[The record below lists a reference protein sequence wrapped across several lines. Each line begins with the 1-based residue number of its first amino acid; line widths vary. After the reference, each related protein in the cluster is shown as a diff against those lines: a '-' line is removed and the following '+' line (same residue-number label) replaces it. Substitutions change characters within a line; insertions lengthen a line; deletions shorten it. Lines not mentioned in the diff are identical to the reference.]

1 MLWGCDGKEVRNF
14 GSTKI
19 QVPYFLN
26 FNRRE
31 KEVFLKIHRSVSSY
45 VLALAA
51 LLLLAVPATAQLQS
65 GNLYGTV
72 LGPGGETLPGVTV
85 TLEGGGAPQVQ
96 VTDSQGRFRF
106 LGLSPGSYSVRAE
119 VQGYSPLESSGIVIN
134 VGRNTEVELAL
145 SAQIEE
151 VINVTAESPLLDT
164 RRVATGNTVTNAD
177 LERIPSARDPWAVL
191 QSTPGVLTD
200 RINVGGNESGQQSQY
215 VGPGSTGDQAVW
227 SVDGVVITDMA
238 ALGSSPGYYDFDAFE
253 EMQVTTGG
261 SDATISTGGVV
272 LNMVTKR
279 GTNEWRGS
287 GRYLVSTDSMQSDL
301 EFDENDLGQGGEWN
315 GNNPQTAFKQG
326 NRIDN
331 IVDWGAELGGPIVRD
346 RLWIWGSYAKPEIEL
361 LTINDFSDKTTLEDW
376 NVKLNAQITA
386 SNSATAFAWQSDKV
400 KIGRNAGPQRPQET
414 TWNQSKFGPD
424 PTAWKLED
432 THIFGSSF
440 YATGMYSEVNGG
452 FQLVPQGGDA
462 LAVRDRDLIW
472 RNSFL
477 LQQIERPQEQAKLD
491 GSNFFNT
498 GSLSHELKYG
508 AGYRTAESSTLV
520 RWPGGGL
527 ELIFA
532 GETPAEDFPLL
543 ILARDAQPTVAI
555 DYTNAYAQDTLA
567 VGNLTVNLGVRFD
580 RQEGENK
587 ASSAAANPVAPELL
601 PAINYAGQDSGF
613 TWSDVTPRVG
623 LTYAIGAERKTL
635 LRASYSRFADQLGT
649 AAAGFLNPMGGLGY
663 RYFYTTNGLDGTLEP
678 GEIGPELGAP
688 SPNVN
693 PFTLQP
699 LQSFDVD
706 PDLSAPI
713 TDEVLLGVEHALLPE
728 FVVGLNLSARRLSNT
743 LETERLVFDTDDPFA
758 EALLNSV
765 GRVHRRSDYE
775 VREEQVT
782 APDGRTYTVRF
793 FELVDGVSTRNG
805 FRLENGDREQ
815 EFLGASLTFNKRL
828 SNRWMMRGNVSWQDW
843 TWDIPDSE
851 NEDPT
856 DTVGGAIVDGTEVLQ
871 GSGNV
876 SGSKGNVFINSEWSY
891 SLNGMYQIAP
901 DRPWGFNVAANLTG
915 RQGYPLRYVSRV
927 NRDTISDNAGSG
939 IDIPVDSD
947 PNAFRYPDIHVVD
960 LRLEKEFTFSDFGL
974 TLGADVFNALNE
986 SYVLQ
991 RQGVLN
997 LGTSD
1002 HVTEILSPRV
1012 YRVGARL
1019 SFR

>member
-1 MLWGCDGKEVRNF
+1 M
-14 GSTKI
+14 
-19 QVPYFLN
+19 
-26 FNRRE
+26 
-31 KEVFLKIHRSVSSY
+31 HRSVSRA
-45 VLALAA
+45 LTLAA
-51 LLLLAVPATAQLQS
+51 LLLLLAVPAMAQLQS

-72 LGPGGETLPGVTV
+72 SGPGGETLPGVSV
-85 TLEGGGAPQVQ
+85 TLTGGGAPQIQ

-106 LGLSPGSYSVRAE
+106 LGLSPGTYSVKAE

-134 VGRNTEVELAL
+134 VGRNTQVELEL

-151 VINVTAESPLLDT
+151 IINVTAESPLLDT

-215 VGPGSTGDQAVW
+215 VGPGSGGDQAVW

-261 SDATISTGGVV
+261 SDATIATGGVV

-287 GRYLVSTDSMQSDL
+287 GRYLVSTDSTQSDL
-301 EFDENDLGQGGEWN
+301 EFDDNDLARGGPWN
-315 GNNPQTAFKQG
+315 NNRPQTAFSQG
-326 NRIDN
+326 NRIDSV
-331 IVDWGAELGGPIVRD
+331 VDWGVEAGGPIVRD

-376 NVKLNAQITA
+376 NAKLNAQLTA

-400 KIGRNAGPQRPQET
+400 KIGRNAGPLRPQET

-424 PTAWKLED
+424 PTAWKVED
-432 THIFGSSF
+432 TQIFGSSF

-462 LAVRDRDLIW
+462 LAVRDRDLRW
-472 RNSFL
+472 HNSFV

-498 GSLSHELKYG
+498 GSLAHELKYG

-527 ELIFA
+527 ELVLPQSA
-532 GETPAEDFPLL
+532 DPADDFPLL
-543 ILARDAQPTVAI
+543 LLARDAQPTVGI
-555 DYTNAYAQDTLA
+555 DYTNVYAQDTLA

-587 ASSAAANPVAPELL
+587 ASSAGANPVAPELL
-601 PAINYAGQDSGF
+601 PAIDYAGQDSGF
-613 TWSDVTPRVG
+613 TWSDVTPRLG
-623 LTYAIGAERKTL
+623 LTYALGAERKTL

-663 RYFYTTNGLDGTLEP
+663 RYFYTTNGDGATLERD
-678 GEIGPELGAP
+678 EIGPEVFAP

-693 PFTLQP
+693 PITLLP

-728 FVVGLNLSARRLSNT
+728 FVVGLNLSARRLT
-743 LETERLVFDTDDPFA
+743 KALETERLVFDTDDPFA
-758 EALLNSV
+758 PAFLGSV

-775 VREEQVT
+775 ERTQTVT
-782 APDGRTYTVRF
+782 APDGRTHTIRF

-843 TWDIPDSE
+843 TWNIPDSE

-856 DTVGGAIVDGTEVLQ
+856 DTVGGAVVDGTEVLQ
-871 GSGNV
+871 GSGAV

-891 SLNGMYQIAP
+891 SLNGMYQISP

-915 RQGYPLRYVSRV
+915 RQGYPLRYVNRV
-927 NRDTISDNAGSG
+927 VRGTISDNAGSG
-939 IDIPVDSD
+939 IDIPVQSD
-947 PNAFRYPDIHVVD
+947 PDAFRYPDIHVVD
-960 LRLEKEFTFSDFGL
+960 LRLEKELTFSDLGL

-991 RQGVLN
+991 RQGVLLRN
-997 LGTSD
+997 NSD
-1002 HVTEILSPRV
+1002 HVLEILSPRV
-1012 YRVGARL
+1012 YRLGARI